1 MKKTVLLFFTLLLL
15 FSACSYN
22 TDNTKNT
29 CTLYY
34 LDAENDSQFISVPGK
49 LGALTAEG
57 AVSEAF
63 LKLKTPESKKLLPA
77 IPANIKL
84 LALSVSDFVCKT
96 ELSSR
101 YEKLPDTTKAAI
113 NACLVKTI
121 CSIENIDRVII
132 SCDGVVVGDFNAND
146 FLINSPRTYYDVYTV
161 NLYFANADFDGL
173 QADRET
179 ISLSPDTTLEHTVIS
194 RLLSP
199 SSSGKLRRAVPE
211 GTRLNDVYVSEG
223 MCVVDLSR
231 EFVDNVVH
239 DELHEGIA
247 IYSIVNT
254 MTELPMIDSVKI
266 LVDGKDTNGYL
277 HYKLSLPLTNN
288 SKLFPTQTA
297 KN

>member
-1 MKKTVLLFFTLLLL
+1 MKKSVLLFLTLIFL
-15 FSACSYN
+15 FSSCSYN
-22 TDNTKNT
+22 TDDAKNT

-34 LDAENDSQFISVPGK
+34 FDAENDNQFVSIPGK
-49 LGALTAEG
+49 LNTLTPED

-63 LKLKTPESKKLLPA
+63 LKLKTPESKKYLPA
-77 IPANIKL
+77 VPADIKL
-84 LALSVSDFVCKT
+84 LALSVSDSVCET

-101 YEKLPDTTKAAI
+101 YEKLPATTKAAVD
-113 NACLVKTI
+113 ACLVKTI

-132 SCDGVVVGDFNAND
+132 SCGGVIMGDFNEND

-161 NLYFANADFDGL
+161 NLYFANAEFDGL

-199 SSSGKLRRAVPE
+199 SSSGKLRSAVPE

-223 MCVVDLSR
+223 MCVIDLSR
-231 EFVDNVVH
+231 EFIDNVVH

-266 LVDGKDTNGYL
+266 LVDGKEANGYL
-277 HYKLSLPLTNN
+277 HHKLSLPLTNN
-288 SKLFPTQTA
+288 SKLFSTRVA
-297 KN
+297 EN

>member
-1 MKKTVLLFFTLLLL
+1 MKKTVSLFFTLLLL
-15 FSACSYN
+15 FCSCSYN
-22 TDNTKNT
+22 TDDAKNA

-34 LDAENDSQFISVPGK
+34 LDAENDSQFVSVPGK
-49 LGALTAEG
+49 LSTPTAEE

-63 LKLKTPESKKLLPA
+63 LKLKTPESKKLVPA
-77 IPANIKL
+77 IPADVKL
-84 LALSVSDFVCKT
+84 LSLSVSDTVCKT

-101 YEKLPDTTKAAI
+101 YEKLADTTKSAAT
-113 NACLVKTI
+113 ASLVKTI
-121 CSIENIDRVII
+121 CSIDNIDRVII
-132 SCDGVVVGDFNAND
+132 SCNGVVVGEFNAND

-173 QADRET
+173 QADSET
-179 ISLSPDTTLEHTVIS
+179 ISLSPDTTLEYTVIS

-199 SSSGKLRRAVPE
+199 SSSGKLKSAVPD

-231 EFVDNVVH
+231 EFVDNVIH

-266 LVDGKDTNGYL
+266 LVDGKDTNGYI
-277 HYKLSLPLTNN
+277 HYKLSRPLTNN

-297 KN
+297 EN

>member
-1 MKKTVLLFFTLLLL
+1 MKKALLLFFALL
-15 FSACSYN
+15 FLFASCSYN
-22 TDNTKNT
+22 TDDAKNT

-34 LDAENDSQFISVPGK
+34 LNTENDDQFAAIPVK
-49 LGALTAEG
+49 LNALTTEDTI
-57 AVSEAF
+57 SEAF
-63 LKLKTPESKKLLPA
+63 LKLKMPESKKFSPA
-77 IPANIKL
+77 VPSDIKL
-84 LALSVSDFVCKT
+84 LALSVSDSVCNI

-101 YEKLPDTTKAAI
+101 YKKLPATTKAAVD
-113 NACLVKTI
+113 ACLVKTI

-132 SCDGVVVGDFNAND
+132 SCDGIVSGDFSEND

-199 SSSGKLRRAVPE
+199 SSSGKLKSAVPS

-223 MCVVDLSR
+223 VCVIDLSR
-231 EFVDNVVH
+231 EFVANVIH

-266 LVDGKDTNGYL
+266 LVDGKDAEGYL
-277 HYKLSLPLTNN
+277 HHKLSLPLTNN
-288 SKLFPTQTA
+288 SKLFPTQSA
-297 KN
+297 EN

>member
-1 MKKTVLLFFTLLLL
+1 MKKSVLLFLTLIFL
-15 FSACSYN
+15 FSSCSHN
-22 TDNTKNT
+22 TDDAKNT

-34 LDAENDSQFISVPGK
+34 FDTENDNQFVSIPGK
-49 LGALTAEG
+49 LNALTPED
-57 AVSEAF
+57 AVCEAF
-63 LKLKTPESKKLLPA
+63 LKLKTPENKKHLPA
-77 IPANIKL
+77 VPADIKL
-84 LALSVSDFVCKT
+84 LALSVSNSVCKA

-101 YEKLPDTTKAAI
+101 YEKLPATTKAAVD
-113 NACLVKTI
+113 ACLAKTI

-132 SCDGVVVGDFNAND
+132 SCGGVIMGDFNEND

-161 NLYFANADFDGL
+161 NLYFANAEFDGL

-199 SSSGKLRRAVPE
+199 SSSGKLRSAVPE

-223 MCVVDLSR
+223 MCVIDLSR

-266 LVDGKDTNGYL
+266 LVDGKEANGYL
-277 HYKLSLPLTNN
+277 HHKLSLPLTNN
-288 SKLFPTQTA
+288 SKLFPTQVA
-297 KN
+297 EN

>member
-1 MKKTVLLFFTLLLL
+1 MKKAVFIFFTLFLLL
-15 FSACSYN
+15 CSCSYN
-22 TDNTKNT
+22 ANDAKSA
-29 CTLYY
+29 CVLHYS
-34 LDAENDSQFISVPGK
+34 DAENNNQLVSVPGK
-49 LGALTAEG
+49 LSALTAED

-63 LKLKTPESKKLLPA
+63 LKLKTPESKKLSSA
-77 IPANIKL
+77 IPSDIKL
-84 LALSVSDFVCKT
+84 LSLSVSDTVCNA

-101 YEKLPDTTKAAI
+101 YARLPETAKAAVT
-113 NACLVKTI
+113 ACLVKTL

-132 SCDGVVVGDFNAND
+132 SCDGTVMGEFDTND
-146 FLINSPRTYYDVYTV
+146 FLITSPRTYYDVYTV
-161 NLYFANADFDGL
+161 NLYFANADFNGL
-173 QADRET
+173 QADSET
-179 ISLSPDTTLEHTVIS
+179 ISLSPDTTLEHAVMS

-199 SSSGKLRRAVPE
+199 SSSGKLKSAVPE
-211 GTRLNDVYVSEG
+211 GTGLNDVYVSEG
-223 MCVVDLSR
+223 MCIVDLSR

-266 LVDGKDTNGYL
+266 LVDGKDSNGYL

-288 SKLFPTQTA
+288 SKLFPTQTS

>member
-15 FSACSYN
+15 FCSCSYN
-22 TDNTKNT
+22 TDDTKNA

-34 LDAENDSQFISVPGK
+34 LDAENDSQFVSVPGK
-49 LGALTAEG
+49 LSTPTTED

-63 LKLKTPESKKLLPA
+63 LKLKTPQSKKLVPA
-77 IPANIKL
+77 IPNDIKL
-84 LALSVSDFVCKT
+84 LSLSVSDTVCKT

-101 YEKLPDTTKAAI
+101 YERLADTTKAA
-113 NACLVKTI
+113 ATASLVKTI
-121 CSIENIDRVII
+121 CSIGDIDRVIV
-132 SCDGVVVGDFNAND
+132 SCNGVVMGEFNEND

-161 NLYFANADFDGL
+161 NLYFANAHFDGL
-173 QADRET
+173 QADSET

-199 SSSGKLRRAVPE
+199 SSSGKLKSAVPE
-211 GTRLNDVYVSEG
+211 GTSLNDVYVSEG

-231 EFVDNVVH
+231 EFVNNVIH

-266 LVDGKDTNGYL
+266 LVDGKDTNGYI